1 MFILAAVP
9 VDFEEIVVK
18 QAEST
23 EATCYE
29 ALTAIQRNGV
39 ALKGITY
46 LYMFNFLKL
55 FCNDR
60 IVHIKTKFKMLL
72 CISTLYISFDII
84 NCTTK

>member
-46 LYMFNFLKL
+46 LYMFNF
-55 FCNDR
+55 
-60 IVHIKTKFKMLL
+60 
-72 CISTLYISFDII
+72 
-84 NCTTK
+84 